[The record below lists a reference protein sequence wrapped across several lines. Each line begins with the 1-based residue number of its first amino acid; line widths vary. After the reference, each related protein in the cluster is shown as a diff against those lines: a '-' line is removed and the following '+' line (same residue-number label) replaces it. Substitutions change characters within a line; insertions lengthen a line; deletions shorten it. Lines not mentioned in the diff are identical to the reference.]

1 MSDQLHDQVLHAR
14 FGTSSPRWGL
24 AAASNILELVPAHG
38 HAAVGV
44 AISLTSSQASRV
56 RALSGVTSH
65 VVVDVQLDA
74 APLRLHLVGKKLDC
88 HRWGGTASADGDTES
103 VARALLHGLSFAEQ
117 VVSEVN
123 SVVVIVDRNG
133 RIQRFNRL
141 AEELTGLREEDII
154 GRSVWTL
161 FMSSDDDRVSNEVSA
176 NFFNRGEPYEIE
188 RRIKTVHGERLF
200 LFRNKFVRSGSG
212 IEEQFLICSGT
223 DITEQRLAQ
232 DRLIEQATTDPLT
245 GLANRNAIQERIQ
258 IAIELAAPG
267 ETVGILFLDLD
278 NFKKVNDHYGHVFGD
293 RLICDVSDAIRDCL
307 NPGDSL
313 ARLGGDEFIVLA
325 AKGSAHELENTA
337 QRILD
342 RMRMPFA
349 VGLVEVYTGCSI
361 GIARSPEHG
370 ETLESLI
377 RSADTAM
384 YVAKDEGKRT
394 HRVFS
399 PDMNRRVAEFMW
411 LDTNLRRGLDE
422 GQLALHYQPKLN
434 LATGAVQGAEALV
447 RWNSPERGQIMP
459 AEFIRYAEE
468 SGLIGVLGRWVME
481 TAAKQAARWKAA
493 GYDLRVAINVS
504 ARQLTD
510 TAVVRHFTEALQ
522 HASLDPCLVDLELT
536 ESCLIEN
543 EAAAIELIKQFRQLG
558 AQVHLDDFGT
568 GYSSLSQLGRIP
580 LDVIKLDRSF
590 TGSIHAD
597 MKAQALVRSMV
608 AVAQELDFQVV
619 AEGIETEAEEAFMK
633 GLGVDYVQGFLY
645 AKPMPA
651 TEFERWLLDRR
662 SKLRLIA

>member
-1 MSDQLHDQVLHAR
+1 MSDEQHDDLLHAQ
-14 FGTSSPRWGL
+14 FGTSSPCWRLSAASDALELLPLNGE
-24 AAASNILELVPAHG
+24 AAASL
-38 HAAVGV
+38 
-44 AISLTSSQASRV
+44 AIPLAPSQAALIRS
-56 RALSGVTSH
+56 LSGVTSH
-65 VVVDVQLDA
+65 VVVDVQLADQ
-74 APLRLHLVGKKLDC
+74 PLRLHLIGKKLAS
-88 HRWGGTASADGDTES
+88 HGWGGTASADNDTES

-123 SVVVIVDRNG
+123 SVVVIVDRHG

-141 AEELTGLREEDII
+141 AEELTGVKEEDII
-154 GRSVWTL
+154 GRDVLTL
-161 FMSSDDDRVSNEVSA
+161 FIPSENDTAKNQNRASYFS
-176 NFFNRGEPYEIE
+176 RGESYEIE
-188 RRIKTVHGERLF
+188 RRIATVHGERLF
-200 LFRNKFVRSGSG
+200 LFRNKFVRRGSG
-212 IEEQFLICSGT
+212 IEDQFLICSGT
-223 DITEQRLAQ
+223 DITEQRFAQ
-232 DRLIEQATTDPLT
+232 NRLIEQATTDPLT
-245 GLANRNAIQERIQ
+245 GLANRNAIQEKIQ
-258 IAIELAAPG
+258 LAIERAAPG
-267 ETVGILFLDLD
+267 ENVGVLFLDLD

-293 RLICDVSDAIRDCL
+293 RLICDVSDAIRACL

-325 AKGSAHELENTA
+325 AKGTAHELEITA

-342 RMRMPFA
+342 RMRKPFA

-361 GIARSPEHG
+361 GIARFPEHG
-370 ETLESLI
+370 DSLESLI

-422 GQLALHYQPKLN
+422 GQFALHYQPKLA
-434 LATGAVQGAEALV
+434 LDTGVVQGAEALV

-459 AEFIRYAEE
+459 VEFIRYAEE

-493 GYDLRVAINVS
+493 GYDLRIAINVS

-510 TAVVRHFTEALQ
+510 TAVVRHFSEALQ
-522 HASLDPCLVDLELT
+522 HASLDPCLLDLELT

-543 EAAAIELIKQFRQLG
+543 EAAAIELIKQFRQIG

-590 TGSIHAD
+590 VRSIHAD

-619 AEGIETEAEEAFMK
+619 AEGIETETEEAFMK

-645 AKPMPA
+645 GKPMPA
-651 TEFERWLLDRR
+651 AEFERWLLDRR
-662 SKLRLIA
+662 RLRLIA